1 MKPRDLEILKSL
13 EKFKCLTRDQIAA
26 IHFNKNARP
35 HISANQ
41 VLKRLRRD
49 NYITANTDRS
59 FQQYIYFNNPSPI
72 KLDSQKLDHY
82 LLMNQTIID
91 MMQYSPITEFHFETS
106 IPDADFIPDINV
118 KGWLD
123 NDWFIECQNSLYT
136 TKQLYSKLD
145 RYKSYF
151 DKGYWNNE
159 KVLIIGKVNLK
170 FDTDDYPF
178 KVKQVRGIEDLSD
191 VIKRFKEVKLQ
202 EFKEKVR
209 GGNNSTVSNNNE
221 VSRVV
226 KSGGKK
232 INFVPK
238 SG

>member
-1 MKPRDLEILKSL
+1 MKPRDLDIIKSL
-13 EKFKCLTRDQIAA
+13 QRFKALTRDQIAA
-26 IHFNKNARP
+26 LHFSNNARP

-49 NYITANTDRS
+49 NHVIANTDRS

-72 KLDSQKLDHY
+72 KTDSQKLDHY

-91 MMQYSPITEFHFETS
+91 MLKYSPISEFQFETS
-106 IPDADFIPDINV
+106 IPNADFIPDVYV

-159 KVLIIGKVNLK
+159 RVLIIGKVNLK
-170 FDTDDYPF
+170 FEPNDYPF
-178 KVKQVRGIEDLSD
+178 KVKQVRGIEDLTD
-191 VIKRFKEVKLQ
+191 TIKRYKSVKLQ
-202 EFKEKVR
+202 EFKNKMKNHIENQIMPTQII
-209 GGNNSTVSNNNE
+209 NNSVNSL
-221 VSRVV
+221 
-226 KSGGKK
+226 KLKGG
-232 INFVPK
+232 
-238 SG
+238 